1 MDSGYLEYNVI
12 VVKWGNKFTSEHV
25 NRLYR
30 MAKRNI
36 TLPFNFYCYTEDPTG
51 IYDEVNIIPLDESL
65 NLEKWWWK
73 LTLFKQNNLNN
84 GINLFFDLDIV
95 IQSNIDHFFTKAK
108 HNKITLIDK
117 DLVFD
122 LEEIFISDSI
132 YYDPKTFSYYN
143 SSIML
148 WYNNENQDIFE
159 KFIKDYKLYTKV
171 YAGIDRFFSYE
182 ISSCKFI
189 GLDFND
195 YYFRGTLRQN
205 EKEEKSYF
213 IRLKKGT
220 FKYHLPGRLRVYF
233 NPNIP
238 ICVFNQHHEDVFYQ
252 GIENILL

>member
-1 MDSGYLEYNVI
+1 MDSGSLEYNVI
-12 VVKWGNKFTSEHV
+12 VVKWGNKFTPEHV

-51 IYDEVNIIPLDESL
+51 IYDEVNIISLDKSL

-73 LTLFKQNNLNN
+73 LTLFKKNNLNQ
-84 GINLFFDLDIV
+84 GINLFLDLDVV

-108 HNKITLIDK
+108 HKKITLIDK
-117 DLVFD
+117 DSIHERD
-122 LEEIFISDSI
+122 LPFLDLY
-132 YYDPKTFSYYN
+132 YYDPKTFACYN
-143 SSIML
+143 SSIMV

-159 KFIKDYKLYTKV
+159 KFIKNYKLYTKV

-182 ISSCKFI
+182 ISSSRFI

-195 YYFRGTLRQN
+195 YYYRNSLRPN
-205 EKEEKSYF
+205 EEEKNSYF
-213 IRLKKGT
+213 IRLYKRTSYYTK
-220 FKYHLPGRLRVYF
+220 PGRVKVYF

-252 GIENILL
+252 GMENFLL